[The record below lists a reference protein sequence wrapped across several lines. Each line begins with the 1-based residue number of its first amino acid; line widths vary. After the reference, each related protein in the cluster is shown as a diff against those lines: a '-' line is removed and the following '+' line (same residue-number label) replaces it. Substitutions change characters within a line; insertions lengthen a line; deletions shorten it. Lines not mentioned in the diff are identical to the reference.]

1 MKNGAIVFS
10 SDARRMRTL
19 LEEKLT
25 KMGLRSFSYEH
36 LKIRNTKEA
45 EASLGIRD
53 FSFRY
58 KNAKK
63 KSLSIDALDFPKA
76 SVVAVIGKNGAGKS
90 TFVRCLCGLEKRG
103 RAYYMMGK
111 RSFFPKTD

>member
-1 MKNGAIVFS
+1 MQ
-10 SDARRMRTL
+10 TL
-19 LEEKLT
+19 PEKKLT

-76 SVVAVIGKNGAGKS
+76 SHKRVNKS
-90 TFVRCLCGLEKRG
+90 FALATSYLFLFAFT
-103 RAYYMMGK
+103 RAFH
-111 RSFFPKTD
+111 SLF